1 MPVSHSVLR
10 SRLLSKLVTETS
22 RSPRRRCHLRGV
34 HWFIAV
40 MSSEAPSLAASSL
53 SVRGGALRKKK
64 VLLRLATMGPAA
76 QAIVT
81 VIYSHARQSPQK
93 TMCLVSSAYG

>member
-10 SRLLSKLVTETS
+10 SQLLSKLVTETS

-53 SVRGGALRKKK
+53 SVRGSALRKKGATK
-64 VLLRLATMGPAA
+64 AGYHGPRRSGNSYGYLFSRPPKSTESDVPRL
-76 QAIVT
+76 
-81 VIYSHARQSPQK
+81 
-93 TMCLVSSAYG
+93 

>member
-10 SRLLSKLVTETS
+10 SRLLSNLVTETS
-22 RSPRRRCHLRGV
+22 RSPRRRRHLRGV

-53 SVRGGALRKKK
+53 SVGGSALHKK

-81 VIYSHARQSPQK
+81 VIYCDARQSPPER
-93 TMCLVSSAYG
+93 LASSLAPTVG

>member
-40 MSSEAPSLAASSL
+40 MSSETPVLAASSL
-53 SVRGGALRKKK
+53 SVRGSALRKKGATK
-64 VLLRLATMGPAA
+64 AGYHGPRRSGNSYGYLFSRPPKSTEYNVPRL
-76 QAIVT
+76 
-81 VIYSHARQSPQK
+81 
-93 TMCLVSSAYG
+93 